1 MAHTLALP
9 CGGPRARADTSWL
22 TSMRDVQTE
31 PSAQCAAA
39 TGVQGD
45 TNVVDGKPEC
55 HGAVGDLTPGTTP
68 ARLPGDPSWMFACVL
83 AL

>member
-1 MAHTLALP
+1 
-9 CGGPRARADTSWL
+9 
-22 TSMRDVQTE
+22 MRDVQTE